1 MNGAQIVQH
10 LQPGGIERLVLN
22 LLRFTSSHF
31 NLKVIALEGSYK
43 QALQHW
49 PELRQ
54 FQDKLIFLNK
64 PTGFK
69 PYIFFQLRR
78 IVKQHQIQFI
88 HSHHL
93 GPLFYSRPISRF
105 MGLQHV
111 HTEHDSW
118 HLENP
123 KARKQTQL
131 LATGKHFSLIADAN
145 HIAKDL
151 HRYLNRDVDSVI
163 LNGIDSKI
171 FTLGD
176 PVSARAQLQLP
187 SDCFLLGAAGR
198 LVAEKGMGLLLQAL
212 AQLPLHYHVAIA
224 GIGPQQV
231 ILKQQAKELG
241 IQHRV
246 HWLNLVDDM
255 PIFYQAID
263 LFCLPSV
270 NEGLPLS
277 LLEAQSCGKW
287 VIATDVGAVREV
299 ITSDS
304 GHIIADHSVNK
315 LVNAILNAPHQ
326 PPAAMIRK
334 HIIKNTDVRIM
345 VEQYEKIWSSAL

>member
-1 MNGAQIVQH
+1 
-10 LQPGGIERLVLN
+10 
-22 LLRFTSSHF
+22 
-31 NLKVIALEGSYK
+31 
-43 QALQHW
+43 
-49 PELRQ
+49 
-54 FQDKLIFLNK
+54 
-64 PTGFK
+64 
-69 PYIFFQLRR
+69 
-78 IVKQHQIQFI
+78 
-88 HSHHL
+88 
-93 GPLFYSRPISRF
+93 

-304 GHIIADHSVNK
+304 GHIIADHSVKK

-334 HIIKNTDVRIM
+334 HIIKIQMFASWSNNMKKSGVQPYDNTHTATHFSYYLPSCYLQR
-345 VEQYEKIWSSAL
+345 WLALVCQTSTASHRVYTDSFDPANHCICTAHT